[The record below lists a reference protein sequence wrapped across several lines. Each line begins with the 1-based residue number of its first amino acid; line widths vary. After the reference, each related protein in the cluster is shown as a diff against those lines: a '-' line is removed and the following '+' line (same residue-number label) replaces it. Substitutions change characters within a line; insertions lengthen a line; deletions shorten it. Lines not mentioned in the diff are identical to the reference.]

1 MCKSAEKLL
10 LQQDAFDGGFCA
22 GETLYSSERREMG
35 IVLALAQDQKPRS
48 RYQLFAIFSKNNT
61 IKDNPFFATET
72 EKRASPS
79 KNGTVILLRNIR
91 RREASGGDPD
101 L

>member
-10 LQQDAFDGGFCA
+10 LQQDACDGGFCA

-35 IVLALAQDQKPRS
+35 IVLALGLDQKLRS
-48 RYQLFAIFSKNNT
+48 RYQLFAIFSKYNT

-72 EKRASPS
+72 EKGASPS

-91 RREASGGDPD
+91 RREASGDHPD